1 MEDGLILVYKR
12 KGNTSR
18 RVVENISK
26 KYNTKAGHIGTLD
39 PMAKGLLPVLVG
51 NTCKLSK
58 YLMEHD
64 KTYLVEM
71 KFGYNTETLDIEGEI
86 LEEDKSFR
94 ENNIVDNEFFDMIII
109 AMKKELGSKKQIPPI
124 YSAKKL
130 NGKKLYEIA
139 RKDKEKA
146 IEMAKEKAKEIT
158 IYNMYDISLKELW
171 DNNPK
176 DIVLSFKVECS
187 SGTYIRSL
195 VRDIA
200 ENMQTI
206 AVMTDLKRITVGE
219 YSFEYEEIDE
229 DSQKEVDEI
238 ILKEYT
244 EEEVLKHNFKNSI
257 NLDKNRKKAFL
268 VGLSTRIDTNMY
280 SDGIYLVSIE
290 DEIIG
295 LRRNKRWGNK
305 KKVCNK

>member
-1 MEDGLILVYKR
+1 MKDGLILVYKR

-18 RVVENISK
+18 RVVEKISK

-39 PMAKGLLPVLVG
+39 PMAKGLLPILVG
-51 NTCKLSK
+51 NSCKISK

-64 KTYLVEM
+64 KTYLVEI
-71 KFGYNTETLDIEGEI
+71 KFGYHTETLDIEGDI
-86 LEEDKSFR
+86 LEEDIQFR
-94 ENNIVDNEFFDMIII
+94 ENNIVDNEFFDKIIA
-109 AMKKELGSKKQIPPI
+109 AMKKEMGTKKQIPPI

-130 NGKKLYEIA
+130 NGNKLYEIA

-200 ENMQTI
+200 ENMKTI
-206 AVMTDLKRITVGE
+206 AVMIDLKRITVGE
-219 YSFEYEEIDE
+219 YSFDYEEIDE
-229 DSQKEVDEI
+229 EKEVDEI

-268 VGLSTRIDTNMY
+268 VGLSTRIDTNRY
-280 SDGIYLVSIE
+280 SEGIYLVSIE

-305 KKVCNK
+305 KKVCSK

>member
-1 MEDGLILVYKR
+1 MKDGLILVYKR

-18 RVVENISK
+18 RVVEKISK

-39 PMAKGLLPVLVG
+39 PMAKGLLPILVG
-51 NTCKLSK
+51 NSCKISK

-64 KTYLVEM
+64 KTYLVEI
-71 KFGYNTETLDIEGEI
+71 KFGYHTETLDIEGDI
-86 LEEDKSFR
+86 LEEDIQFR
-94 ENNIVDNEFFDMIII
+94 ENNIVDNEFFDKIIA
-109 AMKKELGSKKQIPPI
+109 AMKKEMGTKKQIPPI

-130 NGKKLYEIA
+130 NGNKLYEIA

-146 IEMAKEKAKEIT
+146 IEMAKEKAKEIK

-200 ENMQTI
+200 ENMKTI

-219 YSFEYEEIDE
+219 YSFDYEEIDE
-229 DSQKEVDEI
+229 EKEVDEI

-268 VGLSTRIDTNMY
+268 VGLSTRIDTNRY
-280 SDGIYLVSIE
+280 SEGIYLVSIE

-305 KKVCNK
+305 KKVCSK